1 MDKTRF
7 KDRKHESG
15 LFSVWN
21 MTLTEFSYWKLK
33 KFNRKGIT
41 DVKVSFAD
49 DLYATI
55 NFLLLFIPRNVKENF
70 G

>member
-1 MDKTRF
+1 MDETRF
-7 KDRKHESG
+7 RDRKGESG

-41 DVKVSFAD
+41 NVKVSFAD

-55 NFLLLFIPRNVKENF
+55 NFVLLFLPRNVKENF